1 MKSNEITK
9 VRGSKMIQDMYN
21 EYIEVTP
28 GVFNYRVLSDKSNKG
43 GDVSRVKF
51 QKINC
56 DDDQLI
62 CRRTLNGSTGRKT
75 GFIKLFVHFSTCE
88 IKYEVYRECI
98 KSCYY
103 VNLKNNKDILD
114 DLLKKVS

>member
-28 GVFNYRVLSDKSNKG
+28 SVFSYRVLSDKSNKG

-75 GFIKLFVHFSTCE
+75 GFIKLSFIFQPVKSNMKFIGNALNLATMLILKI
-88 IKYEVYRECI
+88 IKTF
-98 KSCYY
+98 
-103 VNLKNNKDILD
+103 
-114 DLLKKVS
+114 